1 MGDYSKEEYVRRRD
15 SRLEEVSRKEEEI
28 GSLEMALNN
37 QLSVEEKVERI
48 KSFQSTWALAD
59 IEPKEKNRLLR
70 QIIDTIFYK
79 RLGDDIEVVVRF
91 L

>member
-1 MGDYSKEEYVRRRD
+1 
-15 SRLEEVSRKEEEI
+15 
-28 GSLEMALNN
+28 MALNN